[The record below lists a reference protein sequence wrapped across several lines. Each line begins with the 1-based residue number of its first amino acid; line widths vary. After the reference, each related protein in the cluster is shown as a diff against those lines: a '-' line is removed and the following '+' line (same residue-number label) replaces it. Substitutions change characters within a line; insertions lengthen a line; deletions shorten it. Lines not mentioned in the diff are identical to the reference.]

1 MRFGQEVQE
10 MPRPL
15 SLPPPSADTP
25 SFEAFRAALERLDA
39 DTLPAWGVLD
49 AAGMLRH
56 CARFMEL
63 YLGSIGVH
71 SGVRLLAR
79 WFGPMFLR
87 RFIVKPLGM
96 TPRHMK
102 TLQSI
107 RAQEQDVRGFEDE
120 RAAFLAAM
128 AGVEALEGLV
138 EHGLYG
144 WMKAEDAKAL
154 VRHHTAHHFH
164 QFGLL

>member
-1 MRFGQEVQE
+1 M
-10 MPRPL
+10 
-15 SLPPPSADTP
+15 
-25 SFEAFRAALERLDA
+25 ALERLGA
-39 DTLPAWGVLD
+39 DTRPAWGVLD

-71 SGVRLLAR
+71 PGVRFLAR
-79 WFGPMFLR
+79 RLGPMFLR
-87 RFIVKPLGM
+87 RFIVKPVGM

-107 RAQEQDVRGFEDE
+107 RAEEPDVRGFEEE
-120 RAAFLAAM
+120 RAAFLAAL

-138 EHGLYG
+138 DHGLYG
-144 WMKAEDAKAL
+144 CMEAEDAKAL

-164 QFGLL
+164 QFGLI